1 MFQLPRKDADVVDI
15 SSGEVNYSENEDG
28 AKLGK
33 LFFTIKY
40 SFEKT
45 ALIVTVNKC
54 TNLPA
59 KDTTANTR

>member
-1 MFQLPRKDADVVDI
+1 MTVVPPATAAM
-15 SSGEVNYSENEDG
+15 VNYTENEDG
-28 AKLGK
+28 AGLGK
-33 LFFTIKY
+33 LLFTIKY

-59 KDTTANTR
+59 KDTANNTR